1 MSLKSTMNSFSQMV
15 TNARENKISAS
26 GVVGVLFC
34 IVGLLLFVVSAICF
48 FCSVGDSTFLM
59 SLIDKILV
67 LIGSGTC
74 LLGVR
79 KVGRMVGHKNNTTEN
94 NQNI

>member
-1 MSLKSTMNSFSQMV
+1 MSIKNTMKSFSQMV

-59 SLIDKILV
+59 SLIDKILI

-79 KVGRMVGHKNNTTEN
+79 KVGSMVGNKNNSSEN
-94 NQNI
+94 HEAI